1 MQRHLDCIWI
11 CNWIRI
17 SNIDKDFVLLLV
29 ILKWIWPNYSPKQ
42 LPWHFNS
49 FYFSI
54 RSIYIL
60 IKFSIKWNSKNMV
73 NKYYVLSS
81 LLEMFYFECLKCLF
95 FIWKVL
101 YATWLTKYEVSLF
114 FFSLYDA
121 IMTDE
126 GVSIHY
132 FGLVMDN
139 VKYIVLWEAFN
150 LKCQPFYF
158 WGLISSKMWEPTRL
172 YCKWHQKQTIEANPF
187 DFELQKVKKSCVW
200 SLSVFQSVGYWQRSW
215 LKALWWN

>member
-81 LLEMFYFECLKCLF
+81 LLEMFYFEYLKCLF

-114 FFSLYDA
+114 FFFFVWCNNDWWGGLNTLFWFSHGQCE
-121 IMTDE
+121 IHC
-126 GVSIHY
+126 VVRSI
-132 FGLVMDN
+132 
-139 VKYIVLWEAFN
+139 
-150 LKCQPFYF
+150 
-158 WGLISSKMWEPTRL
+158 
-172 YCKWHQKQTIEANPF
+172 
-187 DFELQKVKKSCVW
+187 
-200 SLSVFQSVGYWQRSW
+200 
-215 LKALWWN
+215 